1 MKSPAMFR
9 PLTGGMDEHEKLCL
23 IGLSH
28 VDFLTPR
35 NKVDLIKE
43 LGCAAAIY
51 RLSLRDLGSLVG
63 RRMRTKLWDPAAIL
77 GEAEKTL
84 KRLTPGVVGCIFRE
98 DSTYPPQ
105 LAHTYDPP
113 VTLFYRGK
121 LPENGNQLVG
131 IVGTRFPT
139 GGARKAAFR
148 LGFELGCRGVGVVSG
163 LAMGIDREAHQGCV
177 QAGGYSVAVLGNG
190 IDRIYPSSSRAAA
203 MALLEAGGT
212 ILSEYPPGTPAL
224 SWHFPA
230 RNRIISGLSHSV
242 VIVQAPERSGALITA
257 RYATDQNKSVYVH
270 TAGQWGSAGAGTRRL
285 AADGAPV
292 IAGARDIFRDWG
304 REYPE
309 AAEPGALPGEST
321 GQRLARIFKG
331 EMEGACA
338 TKAGETYW
346 RA

>member
-1 MKSPAMFR
+1 MKSRAMFR
-9 PLTGGMDEHEKLCL
+9 PLTGGMDEHEKLCR

-28 VDFLTPR
+28 VDFLAPKD
-35 NKVDLIKE
+35 KVDLIDD
-43 LGCAAAIY
+43 LGSAAAIY
-51 RLSLRDLGSLVG
+51 RLSLRDIGFLVK
-63 RRMRTKLWDPAAIL
+63 RRMRTRLWDPPAIL
-77 GEAEKTL
+77 AEAEKTL
-84 KRLTPGVVGCIFRE
+84 QRLTPGVLGCIFRG
-98 DSTYPPQ
+98 DSTYPPL

-113 VTLFYRGK
+113 VTLFYRGT
-121 LPENGNQLVG
+121 LPETGNQLVG

-163 LAMGIDREAHQGCV
+163 LAMGVDREAHEGCV
-177 QAGGYSVAVLGNG
+177 QARGYSVAVLGNG

-203 MALLEAGGT
+203 TALLDAGGA
-212 ILSEYPPGTPAL
+212 ILSEYPPGTPPL

-257 RYATDQNKSVYVH
+257 EYALGQDKPLYVH
-270 TAGQWGSAGAGTRRL
+270 SAGQWGSAGAGTRRL
-285 AADGAPV
+285 AESGAPV

-304 REYPE
+304 MEYPE
-309 AAEPGALPGEST
+309 PASPERLPGEST
-321 GQRLARIFKG
+321 GRRLARIFKG